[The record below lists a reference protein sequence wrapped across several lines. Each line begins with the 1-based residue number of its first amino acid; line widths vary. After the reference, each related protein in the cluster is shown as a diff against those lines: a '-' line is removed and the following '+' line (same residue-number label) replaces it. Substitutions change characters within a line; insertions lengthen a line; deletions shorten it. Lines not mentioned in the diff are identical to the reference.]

1 MDLCVNYHPLKKE
14 ASLTRIEWYIDL
26 WIQQYVIMLEVILL
40 LCLFSSIIVLG
51 FALGPMTYL
60 FSGSW
65 PLWNVP

>member
-1 MDLCVNYHPLKKE
+1 M
-14 ASLTRIEWYIDL
+14 S
-26 WIQQYVIMLEVILL
+26 LEVILL

-51 FALGPMTYL
+51 FALGPVTYL